1 MKYEPRIHLP
11 FLTEAEAP
19 PGDSGEDRLP
29 ESLVRW
35 ALGQY
40 TKAGDK
46 VLDPFF
52 GLGSAITQA
61 ANMDRIPN
69 GIAAD
74 QGRIVWVAGQSEY
87 WMNLASI
94 DAYDIAQAGF
104 PKMDACLT
112 SPPFMAKTHKWNP
125 LYSGDPKFAGY
136 DSYLK
141 RMAEIFIQIAKYM
154 KRGAPIIVHV
164 DNIEGRIFTPLV
176 RDMGIVLTQSFTQV
190 GEVIIIWD
198 TTKQDHPV
206 MNEAVSHLLIFKKA

>member
-1 MKYEPRIHLP
+1 MMKTIIHLP

-19 PGDSGEDRLP
+19 PSDSGEDRLP

-35 ALGQY
+35 ALEHY

-61 ANMDRIPN
+61 ANMDRIPY
-69 GIAAD
+69 GIEAD
-74 QGRIVWVAGQSEY
+74 QERFEWVAGQSEH
-87 WMNLASI
+87 WMNLACI

-125 LYSGDPKFAGY
+125 LYGGDPNFAGY
-136 DSYLK
+136 ERYIE
-141 RMAEIFIQIAKYM
+141 RIAEIFAQMATRM
-154 KRGAPIIVHV
+154 KRGAPVMVHV
-164 DNIEGRIFTPLV
+164 DNIDGRIFTPLV
-176 RDMGIVLTQSFTQV
+176 RDMGAALAQSFTQI
-190 GEVIIIWD
+190 GESVIIWD
-198 TTKQDHPV
+198 TAQQDHPV
-206 MNEAVSHLLIFKKA
+206 MEEAVSRLLIFKKA